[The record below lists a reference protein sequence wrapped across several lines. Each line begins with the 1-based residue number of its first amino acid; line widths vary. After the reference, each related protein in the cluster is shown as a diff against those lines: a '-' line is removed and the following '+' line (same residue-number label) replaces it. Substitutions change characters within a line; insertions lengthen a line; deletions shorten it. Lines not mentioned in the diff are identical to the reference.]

1 MLVAGERGYEGTSI
15 SAVSEVCGLPA
26 SSIYWH
32 FKDKDELIAAALQH
46 GFDQFASYLVL
57 PGEEAG
63 GPEERAAQMARSFGE
78 AVEARPAFLRLGLM
92 LALERRPT
100 EARAREM
107 FLHVRAL
114 ARQSAAETLRELFP
128 NLPEPD
134 FSAIVTYAVAGG
146 DGLFVAKEVDGDAVD
161 LPSLFELHARFV
173 YQAASAWQARLEEAR

>member
-15 SAVSEVCGLPA
+15 SAVSEACGLPA

-46 GFDQFASYLVL
+46 GYDQLSSYFVL

-63 GPEERAAQMARSFGE
+63 CPEERAAQMARSFGE
-78 AVEARPAFLRLGLM
+78 AIEARPTFLRLGLM
-92 LALERRPT
+92 LSLERRPT

-107 FLHVRAL
+107 FLHVRFL
-114 ARQSAAETLRELFP
+114 ARQSVEGMLRELFP
-128 NLPEPD
+128 DFPEPD
-134 FSAIVTYAVAGG
+134 FSTVVTYAMAGG

-161 LPSLFELHARFV
+161 LPRLFELHARFV
-173 YQAASAWQARLEEAR
+173 YQAISTWPSQQKGAR